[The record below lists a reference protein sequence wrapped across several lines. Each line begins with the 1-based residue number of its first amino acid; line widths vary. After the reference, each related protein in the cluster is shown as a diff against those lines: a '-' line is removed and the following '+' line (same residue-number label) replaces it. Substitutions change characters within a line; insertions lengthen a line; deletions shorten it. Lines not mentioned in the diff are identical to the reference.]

1 MPPLVFG
8 FASKRKKY
16 ILKISK
22 KNLMSRIFYKINLIR
37 FRFEHFVYFVYFFN
51 INFYEHII
59 WKPMHTQVY
68 VYYPQLLP
76 HSLA

>member
-1 MPPLVFG
+1 MSLVIIYY
-8 FASKRKKY
+8 SLKPV
-16 ILKISK
+16 KISYA
-22 KNLMSRIFYKINLIR
+22 NGRVSVRIFYKNNLTR